1 MAKMTLTKQL
11 IISEYIANF
20 LNIRLCLQN
29 SILYLSV
36 TLQKLTKIPF
46 FMISSNAHLSKALFI
61 SFLYMQISLF
71 RLFGFC
77 NLLKLVVDKKK
88 NLIPVQNQYI
98 PTKDTQN
105 VLFGGNFFVIYLE
118 CFYGLSVIN
127 TNQVT
132 FQQYAFL
139 KAHSF
144 IRYGEM
150 VIKLF
155 LPII

>member
-1 MAKMTLTKQL
+1 MAALSAMVKMAAMAKLTLTKQL

-61 SFLYMQISLF
+61 SFLLVYMPISLF

-77 NLLKLVVDKKK
+77 NILKLVVDKKK
-88 NLIPVQNQYI
+88 ITDPS
-98 PTKDTQN
+98 TKL
-105 VLFGGNFFVIYLE
+105 VYSYKRYSKCIIWREFFCDLLGM
-118 CFYGLSVIN
+118 FLWSVC
-127 TNQVT
+127 
-132 FQQYAFL
+132 
-139 KAHSF
+139 H
-144 IRYGEM
+144 
-150 VIKLF
+150 
-155 LPII
+155 